1 MPDSFP
7 QRRHPRYPAV
17 LSIVYWR
24 KEAGADRARRGRTR
38 DVSAGGACL
47 ELPEALP
54 LATPLVLAASTA
66 LGPGA
71 DPFRQVGFLAAVGLW
86 LGLFGCAQLL
96 TTTYP
101 PVRKR

>member
-1 MPDSFP
+1 MREQPP
-7 QRRHPRYPAV
+7 QWTV
-17 LSIVYWR
+17 VTVKCCVIGLL
-24 KEAGADRARRGRTR
+24 T
-38 DVSAGGACL
+38 
-47 ELPEALP
+47 LP